1 MNNDE
6 HKILKTIG
14 RILLLIILTATI
26 AGVVC
31 LVFNLLDEL
40 SAINKAAQTN
50 QGNVGEMW
58 ANFSIRKEYFWTKPE
73 QLEVS
78 DLFLIFRHIFG
89 YLCKNITTDR
99 NKERLQRPRRQ
110 RQMGNKA
117 RA

>member
-50 QGNVGEMW
+50 QGKVGEMW
-58 ANFSIRKEYFWTKPE
+58 ASFSIRKEYFWTKPE

-78 DLFLIFRHIFG
+78 DLFFLSFVISLVIVT
-89 YLCKNITTDR
+89 KTSKAATDGQQSESLT
-99 NKERLQRPRRQ
+99 KTL
-110 RQMGNKA
+110 
-117 RA
+117 

>member
-14 RILLLIILTATI
+14 RILLLIILTAAI
-26 AGVVC
+26 AGAVC
-31 LVFNLLDEL
+31 LIFNLLNEL

-58 ANFSIRKEYFWTKPE
+58 ASFSIRKEYFWTKPE

-78 DLFLIFRHIFG
+78 DLFFLSFVISLVIFAKYH
-89 YLCKNITTDR
+89 DR
-99 NKERLQRPRRQ
+99 
-110 RQMGNKA
+110 
-117 RA
+117 

>member
-14 RILLLIILTATI
+14 RILLLIILTAAI
-26 AGVVC
+26 AGAVC
-31 LVFNLLDEL
+31 LIFNLLNEL

-58 ANFSIRKEYFWTKPE
+58 ASFSIRKEYFWTKPE

-78 DLFLIFRHIFG
+78 DLFS
-89 YLCKNITTDR
+89 YLSSYLWLSLQKYHDR
-99 NKERLQRPRRQ
+99 
-110 RQMGNKA
+110 
-117 RA
+117 

>member
-50 QGNVGEMW
+50 QGNVGEM
-58 ANFSIRKEYFWTKPE
+58 
-73 QLEVS
+73 
-78 DLFLIFRHIFG
+78 
-89 YLCKNITTDR
+89 
-99 NKERLQRPRRQ
+99 
-110 RQMGNKA
+110 
-117 RA
+117 

>member
-50 QGNVGEMW
+50 QGKVGEMW
-58 ANFSIRKEYFWTKPE
+58 ASFSIRKHYGQGHKRQTTKRG
-73 QLEVS
+73 L
-78 DLFLIFRHIFG
+78 L
-89 YLCKNITTDR
+89 TT
-99 NKERLQRPRRQ
+99 NK
-110 RQMGNKA
+110 G
-117 RA
+117 